1 MSTYYLSVT
10 AMKIREY
17 KPLVSYGADMKNF
30 RLLWKISMPMACSGK
45 MSYKNTHTE
54 EFVFLTH
61 LFHLQIYY
69 NNYTLDRVSLVYQT
83 FTSWR
88 ENGDM
93 GGAYIS
99 SWEEGKIE
107 VCCPSSGLVFCPLGH
122 ENRVSG
128 PAGVDWCQRAAE
140 ENRTHQI
147 GWSGLSLR
155 SPIVLNT

>member
-1 MSTYYLSVT
+1 
-10 AMKIREY
+10 
-17 KPLVSYGADMKNF
+17 
-30 RLLWKISMPMACSGK
+30 MACSGK

-93 GGAYIS
+93 GGAYVS
-99 SWEEGKIE
+99 S
-107 VCCPSSGLVFCPLGH
+107 
-122 ENRVSG
+122 
-128 PAGVDWCQRAAE
+128 
-140 ENRTHQI
+140 
-147 GWSGLSLR
+147 
-155 SPIVLNT
+155 